1 MYMDAHAHYFMGQ
14 LDKVYRK
21 ELEEAMAK
29 GIVAI
34 VNSATTME
42 SNQKMREKLGEFP
55 NVFFTHGRTWSD
67 LGDADE
73 AKLDDYNEHRIR
85 EWLKLPKTVGVGEFG
100 LDSSRG
106 VENLQRQKEWVAR
119 QLKIARDENLPSIL
133 HCRGEG
139 MHQELLKLLET
150 DKALEQA
157 GLLHCFNGSPELA
170 GQYINKNFLL
180 GIGGMVTNPANK
192 ELRETVKKIP
202 LEYLL
207 LETDTPYLAP
217 YKKTGGIFGGTHR
230 FNSSLNLPK
239 IAEEIAALKKISPEE
254 VEQKTFENGMR
265 LFPFHIR

>member
-14 LDKVYRK
+14 LERVYKK

-34 VNSATTME
+34 VNAATTMD
-42 SNQKMREKLGEFP
+42 SNQKMREKLEGFP
-55 NVFFTHGRTWSD
+55 NVYFAHGRTWSD
-67 LGDADE
+67 LGGTEE
-73 AKLDDYNEHRIR
+73 AKLDDYYEHRIR
-85 EWLKLPKTVGVGEFG
+85 EWLKLPRTVGVGEFG
-100 LDSSRG
+100 LDNSRG
-106 VENLQRQKEWVAR
+106 LENLQRQKEWVAR
-119 QLKIARDENLPSIL
+119 QLRIAQDEKLPSVL

-139 MHQELLKLLET
+139 MHQELLKLLDTEKT
-150 DKALEQA
+150 LEQT

-170 GQYINKNFLL
+170 RQYIDKNFLL
-180 GIGGMVTNPANK
+180 GIGGLVTNPANR
-192 ELRETVKKIP
+192 ELREAVKKIP

-217 YKKTGGIFGGTHR
+217 YKKNGGMFGGTHR

-265 LFPFHIR
+265 LFPFSVR